1 MSARPTQLSP
11 LVRTLRHVIFGASL

>member
-11 LVRTLRHVIFGASL
+11 LVRTLRHVIFGAS